1 MSVSAETGEAAH
13 RTRLANERTYLAWW
27 RTGVTALA
35 VGLGAGKLVPAL
47 SSGSTWPYTA
57 IGVGFAAIGVA
68 CSVYAFRRQREV
80 DAAIGRGETAP
91 PDPRM
96 GVLLSGGGAL
106 LGLLL
111 IVVLLAQS

>member
-1 MSVSAETGEAAH
+1 VTVSEETRESAH

-35 VGLGAGKLVPAL
+35 VGLGSGKLIPAL

-57 IGVGFAAIGVA
+57 IGLGFAAMGVA
-68 CSVYAFRRQREV
+68 CSVYAFKRQREV
-80 DAAIGRGETAP
+80 DAAVGRGMVA
-91 PDPRM
+91 
-96 GVLLSGGGAL
+96 LLSTGGAL

-111 IVVLLAQS
+111 IGVLLAQS

>member
-1 MSVSAETGEAAH
+1 VTTPEVDRESAH

-35 VGLGAGKLVPAL
+35 VGLGAGKLIPAL

-68 CSVYAFRRQREV
+68 CSVYAFTRQREV
-80 DAAIGRGETAP
+80 NAAIERGETAP

-96 GVLLSGGGAL
+96 AALLSAGGGL

-111 IVVLLAQS
+111 IVVLLVQR

>member
-1 MSVSAETGEAAH
+1 VTVSDETRDAAH

-35 VGLGAGKLVPAL
+35 VGLGSGKLIPAL

-57 IGVGFAAIGVA
+57 IGVGFAAMGVA
-68 CSVYAFRRQREV
+68 CSVYAFSRQRVV
-80 DAAIGRGETAP
+80 DAAITRGETAP

-96 GVLLSGGGAL
+96 AALLSGGGAL

>member
-1 MSVSAETGEAAH
+1 VSVSDETGEAAH

-35 VGLGAGKLVPAL
+35 VGLGAGKLIPAL

-57 IGVGFAAIGVA
+57 IGLGFAALGVA
-68 CSVYAFRRQREV
+68 CSVYAFKRQREV

-96 GVLLSGGGAL
+96 AALLSGGGAL